1 MKARPGRVAPAGF
14 SHLKSPGSSST
25 LRAMS
30 DIESLLNQ
38 GLLSDSEGVSTETR
52 ELLASENFS
61 QVVHYDQETFLVT
74 QGAKPDAVYFT
85 LSGLF
90 HAVSHAN
97 IEAPQRLLGRIQPG
111 EFIGEVSL
119 FDPESTGTASVKA
132 MKDATALRMPRSA
145 FDDFRK
151 AHPAAALE
159 FVTALAH
166 CLARR
171 LRDANEKVL

>member
-1 MKARPGRVAPAGF
+1 
-14 SHLKSPGSSST
+14 
-25 LRAMS
+25 MS
-30 DIESLLNQ
+30 DIDTLLNQ
-38 GLLSDSEGVSTETR
+38 GLLASAEGVSSETR
-52 ELLASENFS
+52 DLLASQNFS
-61 QVVHYDQETFLVT
+61 EIVHYDQETFLVT

-97 IEAPQRLLGRIQPG
+97 IEAPQRLLGRIEPG
-111 EFIGEVSL
+111 EFIGEISL
-119 FDPESTGTASVKA
+119 FDPESKGTASVKA
-132 MKDATALRMPRSA
+132 MKDASALRMPREA
-145 FDDFRK
+145 FGDFCK